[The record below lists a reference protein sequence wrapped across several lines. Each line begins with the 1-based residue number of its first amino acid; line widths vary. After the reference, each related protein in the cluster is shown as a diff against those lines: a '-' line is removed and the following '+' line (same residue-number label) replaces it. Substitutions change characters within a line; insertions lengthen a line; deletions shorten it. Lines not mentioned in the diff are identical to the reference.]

1 MRFVY
6 QACAIVVDIWRL
18 LQALHCSSSFEWLL
32 WCALVTNFIPFFAVA
47 GELLER
53 LGSEG
58 ASLAENL
65 LLRLGE
71 MCAGASDA
79 AEEEGRNEGS
89 NKVALAA
96 QNALGQGIR
105 AMGPQAVLQVLPLG
119 LVEVRAEASFI
130 CLYR

>member
-1 MRFVY
+1 M
-6 QACAIVVDIWRL
+6 
-18 LQALHCSSSFEWLL
+18 
-32 WCALVTNFIPFFAVA
+32 A

-79 AEEEGRNEGS
+79 AEEEGMNEGS

>member
-1 MRFVY
+1 MQFVY
-6 QACAIVVDIWRL
+6 QACAIVVDIWRYDFCKHCIARRL
-18 LQALHCSSSFEWLL
+18 LSG
-32 WCALVTNFIPFFAVA
+32 CALVTNFIPFFAVA

-79 AEEEGRNEGS
+79 AEEEGMNEGS

-105 AMGPQAVLQVLPLG
+105 VMGPQAVLQVLPLG